1 METSFF
7 KNNFFSKDDGIYP
20 DDDGQ
25 LPNMIYEDSDYTYE
39 KNQNNHLYSNEFT
52 PWDVDDTINDMNY
65 VNVGETTCEYR
76 MDETDGNY
84 YSKQEFLDFY
94 KNDYMW
100 EQMNPVLVIKRKL
113 LTDLYLWTSEN
124 ISTGLRN
131 QFIEDYMK
139 TYS

>member
-7 KNNFFSKDDGIYP
+7 KNNFFSKDDKVRP
-20 DDDGQ
+20 DEDGQ
-25 LPNMIYEDSDYTYE
+25 LPNLIYEDSEYTYE
-39 KNQNNHLYSNEFT
+39 HNQNNHLYSNEFT

-65 VNVGETTCEYR
+65 VNVEETTCEYR